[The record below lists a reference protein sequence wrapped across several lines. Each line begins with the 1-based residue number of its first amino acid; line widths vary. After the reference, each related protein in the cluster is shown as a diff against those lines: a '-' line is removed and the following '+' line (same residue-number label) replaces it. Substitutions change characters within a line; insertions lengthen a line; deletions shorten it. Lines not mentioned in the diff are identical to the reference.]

1 MKSNAVIVE
10 TSGAAS
16 QRSGVVERVDDRS
29 FAVRTAA
36 GVVVA
41 RRAVSCLVE
50 PEEGDRVLVAEVD
63 GEEFWLLAVLERDG
77 GGALRVAPEGDLEL
91 RLSRGRFS
99 VAAQE
104 GIDLATGGDVAVAAG
119 SLDVHTDRARV
130 TAGELEYLGATV
142 SAELERLKVFA
153 IRCEE
158 LYETLSQRVKRSYRT
173 VSERD
178 QLRAEQIDY
187 AARENLS
194 LHGENA
200 IVTAR
205 ELVKLDGEQIHLG

>member
-1 MKSNAVIVE
+1 MPSNAAMLE
-10 TSGAAS
+10 SPGATS

-29 FAVRTAA
+29 FTVRTAA
-36 GVVVA
+36 GSVRA

-63 GEEFWLLAVLERDG
+63 AEEFWLLAVLERDR
-77 GGALRVAPEGDLEL
+77 GAAVRLCAEGDLEV
-91 RLSRGRFS
+91 RLSQGRFS
-99 VAAQE
+99 VAAQG

-119 SLDVHTDRARV
+119 AVDVHTDRARV
-130 TAGELEYLGATV
+130 TAGALEYLGATL
-142 SAELERLKVFA
+142 SAEVERMKVFA
-153 IRCEE
+153 VRCEE
-158 LYETLSQRVKRSYRT
+158 MYETWSQRVKRSYRT

-194 LHGENA
+194 LRGENTV
-200 IVTAR
+200 VTAR